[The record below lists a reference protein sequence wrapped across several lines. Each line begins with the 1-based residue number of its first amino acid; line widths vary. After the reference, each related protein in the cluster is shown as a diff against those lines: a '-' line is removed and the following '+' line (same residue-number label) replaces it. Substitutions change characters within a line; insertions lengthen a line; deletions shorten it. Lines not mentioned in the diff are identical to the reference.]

1 MCFYWFLVRIG
12 SSSLLPPISL
22 SSQLI
27 LLVFASSANNHFLL
41 QPFLTSDDWL
51 LQIHTAFIALYRKLQ
66 EDLTDEM
73 VVLAQQLKDSS
84 LLMSQSLK
92 RTDKVTFT
100 EPCLVVSNY
109 LIFWYFLDV
118 YNFKFIIES
127 LVCTS
132 GHAILQNFHWI
143 WLSHSC

>member
-1 MCFYWFLVRIG
+1 MRIG

-41 QPFLTSDDWL
+41 LMIGL

-73 VVLAQQLKDSS
+73 VVLAQQLKGSS

-109 LIFWYFLDV
+109 LIF
-118 YNFKFIIES
+118 
-127 LVCTS
+127 
-132 GHAILQNFHWI
+132 
-143 WLSHSC
+143 